1 MKIWSKERTV
11 FNNFQRGTTVQWR
24 IGNAVKNLDNGFR
37 VSKSPE
43 LAKRHEGSV
52 LSQRI
57 RKKDGRDSK
66 EQAGSFEATGVA
78 TRVAVLVAAKGRSEK
93 PASFG
98 Q

>member
-1 MKIWSKERTV
+1 
-11 FNNFQRGTTVQWR
+11 
-24 IGNAVKNLDNGFR
+24 
-37 VSKSPE
+37 